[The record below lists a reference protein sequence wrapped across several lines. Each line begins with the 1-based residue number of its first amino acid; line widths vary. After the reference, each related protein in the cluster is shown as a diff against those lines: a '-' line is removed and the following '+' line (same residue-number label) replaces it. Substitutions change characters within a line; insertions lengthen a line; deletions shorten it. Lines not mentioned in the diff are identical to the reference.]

1 MKIYCF
7 GNPLFK
13 KDNTVLKNLPFL
25 QNNFPNIEFVETDPN
40 ENLNFEAKTWI
51 MDVVKGI
58 RKTQIISDPKVILKK
73 IYTPHDYD
81 LGFDLVLAEK
91 IGKKREINLIA
102 VPYGLPEEKVRRE
115 LYKLLRTIN

>member
-7 GNPLFK
+7 GNPLFS
-13 KDNTVLKNLPFL
+13 KDNTILTNLPFL
-25 QNNFPNIEFVETDPN
+25 QKNFPNIEFIEADPN
-40 ENLNFEAKTWI
+40 ENLDFEGKTWI

-58 RKTQIISDPKVILKK
+58 EKMQIISDPKVILKK

-91 IGKKREINLIA
+91 TGKKREINLIA
-102 VPYGLPEEKVRRE
+102 VPYGLPKEKVKRE
-115 LYKLLRTIN
+115 LHELLRTIN